1 MIFSDLLESFLSF
14 QIIVAAEGYEPQAKL
29 VQVRDKQNIYFVFMT
44 LHYTAV
50 HDKVDNGHKEAVRL
64 DFDMVPALADFRED
78 EAEADRAWI
87 DPYGEAVGQDWQV
100 GTFPFPFSKF
110 MFIILGS
117 HA

>member
-1 MIFSDLLESFLSF
+1 MTL
-14 QIIVAAEGYEPQAKL
+14 
-29 VQVRDKQNIYFVFMT
+29 T
-44 LHYTAV
+44 LHYIAV

-100 GTFPFPFSKF
+100 GTFPFPF
-110 MFIILGS
+110 
-117 HA
+117 

>member
-1 MIFSDLLESFLSF
+1 
-14 QIIVAAEGYEPQAKL
+14 
-29 VQVRDKQNIYFVFMT
+29 
-44 LHYTAV
+44 
-50 HDKVDNGHKEAVRL
+50 
-64 DFDMVPALADFRED
+64 MVPALADFRED

-100 GTFPFPFSKF
+100 GTFPFPFSTF